1 MQTSEKFLTYKL
13 KNYFCKIFLVDKY
26 HELIKIPLSLVD
38 QIEEFMK
45 LLLTGC
51 TGFIGKELIPLLI
64 KEGHSL
70 TAISRQPRE
79 KLKLVASES
88 ELSIIQMNPVDS
100 ASWNN
105 EEIQNSLKNCDGII
119 NLAGEPIA
127 EKRWTE
133 AHCKEIQNSR
143 IETTK
148 NLISTLSNLKKSP
161 KVLINA
167 SAIGFYGSHS
177 QTEFTED
184 NKPGD
189 DFLANLCNEWET
201 IAAKKPKATR
211 LLIVR
216 IGIVLAKDG
225 GALGKMLP
233 IFKAGLGG
241 PIGDGKQWMSWIHR
255 TDLCNLICESLKNT
269 SWSGV
274 INGVSPNPVRM
285 REFAY
290 SLGKALGRPSLLAVP
305 GPILKLILGDGA
317 RVVLEGQNVRTQR
330 FKKLKFEFIFPELND
345 AFKSILT

>member
-1 MQTSEKFLTYKL
+1 
-13 KNYFCKIFLVDKY
+13 
-26 HELIKIPLSLVD
+26 
-38 QIEEFMK
+38 MK

-51 TGFIGKELIPLLI
+51 TGFIGRELIPLLI

-70 TAISRQPRE
+70 TVISRQSKG
-79 KLKLVASES
+79 KLKAIANNQ
-88 ELSIIQMNPVDS
+88 SISFIQMNPAES
-100 ASWNN
+100 SSWNQ
-105 EEIQNSLKNCDGII
+105 EKIQNSLKSCEGVI

-133 AHCKEIQNSR
+133 DHCKEITNSR

-148 NLISTLSNLKKSP
+148 NLIKNLSNLKKPP

-177 QTEFTED
+177 QTKFNEESI
-184 NKPGD
+184 PGD
-189 DFLANLCNEWET
+189 DFLANLCTEWEA
-201 IAAKKPKATR
+201 IAKNKPRPSR
-211 LLIVR
+211 LVIVR

-233 IFKAGLGG
+233 IFRAGLGG

-255 TDLCNLICESLKNT
+255 TDLCNLIKESVTNS

-274 INGVSPNPVRM
+274 VNGVAPNPVRM
-285 REFAY
+285 NEF
-290 SLGKALGRPSLLAVP
+290 SNLLGKALGRPSLLAVP

-317 RVVLEGQNVRTQR
+317 RVVLEGQNVQSQR
-330 FKKLKFEFIFPELND
+330 FNKLKFKFIFPTIKD
-345 AFKSILT
+345 AFKAILT

>member
-1 MQTSEKFLTYKL
+1 
-13 KNYFCKIFLVDKY
+13 
-26 HELIKIPLSLVD
+26 
-38 QIEEFMK
+38 MK

-70 TAISRQPRE
+70 TVISRQTKG
-79 KLKLVASES
+79 KLNTIVNDSSIKL
-88 ELSIIQMNPVDS
+88 IQMNPAES
-100 ASWNN
+100 SSWDK
-105 EEIQNSLKNCDGII
+105 EEIQNSLKSCEGVI

-127 EKRWTE
+127 EKRWTTD
-133 AHCKEIQNSR
+133 HCKEITNSR

-148 NLISTLSNLKKSP
+148 NLIKNLRNLRKPP

-177 QTEFTED
+177 QTEFTEE
-184 NKPGD
+184 NIQGD
-189 DFLANLCNEWET
+189 DFLANLCKEWEFT
-201 IAAKKPKATR
+201 AKNKPRATR

-233 IFKAGLGG
+233 IFRAGLGG

-255 TDLCNLICESLKNT
+255 TDLCKLINESVKNS

-274 INGVSPNPVRM
+274 VNGVAPNPVRM
-285 REFAY
+285 NEFSS
-290 SLGKALGRPSLLAVP
+290 SLGQVLGRPSLLAVP

-317 RVVLEGQNVRTQR
+317 RVVLEGQNVQAQR
-330 FKKLKFEFIFPELND
+330 LNKLKFKFSFPTIND
-345 AFKSILT
+345 AFQSILN

>member
-1 MQTSEKFLTYKL
+1 
-13 KNYFCKIFLVDKY
+13 
-26 HELIKIPLSLVD
+26 
-38 QIEEFMK
+38 MK

-51 TGFIGKELIPLLI
+51 TGFIGRELIPLLI

-70 TAISRQPRE
+70 TVISRQSKG
-79 KLKLVASES
+79 KLKAIANNQ
-88 ELSIIQMNPVDS
+88 SISFIQMNPAES
-100 ASWNN
+100 SSWNQ
-105 EEIQNSLKNCDGII
+105 EEIQNSLKSCEGVI

-133 AHCKEIQNSR
+133 DHCKEITNSR

-148 NLISTLSNLKKSP
+148 NLIKNLSNLKKPP

-177 QTEFTED
+177 QTKFNEESI
-184 NKPGD
+184 PGD
-189 DFLANLCNEWET
+189 DFLANLCTQWEA
-201 IAAKKPKATR
+201 IAKNKPRPSR
-211 LLIVR
+211 LVIVR

-233 IFKAGLGG
+233 IFRAGLGG

-255 TDLCNLICESLKNT
+255 TDLCNLIKESVTNS

-274 INGVSPNPVRM
+274 VNGVAPNPVRM
-285 REFAY
+285 NEF
-290 SLGKALGRPSLLAVP
+290 SNLLGKALGRPSLLAVP

-317 RVVLEGQNVRTQR
+317 RVVLEGQNVQSQR
-330 FKKLKFEFIFPELND
+330 FNKLKFKFIFPTIKD
-345 AFKSILT
+345 AFKAILT

>member
-1 MQTSEKFLTYKL
+1 
-13 KNYFCKIFLVDKY
+13 
-26 HELIKIPLSLVD
+26 
-38 QIEEFMK
+38 MK

-51 TGFIGKELIPLLI
+51 TGFIGRELIPLLI

-70 TAISRQPRE
+70 TVISRQTKGRLNTIVNDSRI
-79 KLKLVASES
+79 KL
-88 ELSIIQMNPVDS
+88 IQMNPAES
-100 ASWNN
+100 SSWDK
-105 EEIQNSLKNCDGII
+105 EEIQNSLKSCEGVI

-127 EKRWTE
+127 EKRWTTD
-133 AHCKEIQNSR
+133 HCKEITNSR

-148 NLISTLSNLKKSP
+148 NLIKNLRNLRKPP

-177 QTEFTED
+177 QTEFTEE
-184 NKPGD
+184 NIHGD
-189 DFLANLCNEWET
+189 DFLANLCKEWELT
-201 IAAKKPKATR
+201 AKNKPRATR

-233 IFKAGLGG
+233 IFRSGLGG

-255 TDLCNLICESLKNT
+255 TDLCKLINESVKNS

-274 INGVSPNPVRM
+274 VNGVAPNPVRM
-285 REFAY
+285 NEFSS
-290 SLGKALGRPSLLAVP
+290 SLGQVLGRPSLLAVP

-317 RVVLEGQNVRTQR
+317 RVVLEGQNVQPQR
-330 FKKLKFEFIFPELND
+330 LNKLKFKFSFPTIND
-345 AFKSILT
+345 AFQAILN

>member
-1 MQTSEKFLTYKL
+1 
-13 KNYFCKIFLVDKY
+13 
-26 HELIKIPLSLVD
+26 
-38 QIEEFMK
+38 MK

-51 TGFIGKELIPLLI
+51 TGFIGRELIPLLI

-70 TAISRQPRE
+70 TVISRQTKGR
-79 KLKLVASES
+79 LNTIFNGS
-88 ELSIIQMNPVDS
+88 SIKVIQMNPAES
-100 ASWNN
+100 SSWDK
-105 EEIQNSLKNCDGII
+105 EEIQNSLKSCEGVI

-127 EKRWTE
+127 EKRWTTD
-133 AHCKEIQNSR
+133 HCKEITNSR

-148 NLISTLSNLKKSP
+148 NLIKNLRNLRKPP

-177 QTEFTED
+177 QTEFTEE
-184 NKPGD
+184 NIQGD
-189 DFLANLCNEWET
+189 DFLANLCKEWEFT
-201 IAAKKPKATR
+201 AKNKPRATR

-233 IFKAGLGG
+233 IFRAGLGG

-255 TDLCNLICESLKNT
+255 TDLCKLINESVKNS

-274 INGVSPNPVRM
+274 VNGVAPNPVRM
-285 REFAY
+285 NEFSN
-290 SLGKALGRPSLLAVP
+290 SLGQILGRPSLLAVP

-317 RVVLEGQNVRTQR
+317 RVVLEGQNVQPQR
-330 FKKLKFEFIFPELND
+330 LNKLKFKFSFPTIND
-345 AFKSILT
+345 AFQSILA